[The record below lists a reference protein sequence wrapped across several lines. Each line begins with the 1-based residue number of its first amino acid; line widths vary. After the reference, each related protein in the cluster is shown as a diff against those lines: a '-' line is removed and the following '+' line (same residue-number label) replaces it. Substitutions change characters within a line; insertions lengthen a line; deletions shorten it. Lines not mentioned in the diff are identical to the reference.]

1 MTKVLASIFIGL
13 VLYYV
18 GYFLWKT
25 FRNTQEKKKK
35 EESEQ
40 TYQTFIDEDLVQ
52 EQEKK
57 K

>member
-25 FRNTQEKKKK
+25 YQNTQEKKKK